1 VGYSLLGRVVGKV
14 DALLDV
20 ALQPLDRLLEKRLL
34 LIGDVAED
42 VDGPL
47 GAVGLDTVSPRR

>member
-1 VGYSLLGRVVGKV
+1 LGRVVGKV

-34 LIGDVAED
+34 LVGDVAED

-47 GAVGLDTVSPRR
+47 GAVGLDTVLARR